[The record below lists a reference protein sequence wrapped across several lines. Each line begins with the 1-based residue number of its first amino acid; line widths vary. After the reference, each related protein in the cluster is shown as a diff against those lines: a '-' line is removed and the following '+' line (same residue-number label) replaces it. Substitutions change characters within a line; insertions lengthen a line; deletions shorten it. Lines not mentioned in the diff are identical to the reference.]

1 MSIWERHL
9 QVNYYYSNVVIQTVK
24 KTKTNLL
31 SRFWQFKKYFGGVVK
46 KYSKQLS
53 AYASFT

>member
-1 MSIWERHL
+1 MSREG
-9 QVNYYYSNVVIQTVK
+9 YAGFVIQTVK